1 MRRYKP
7 HLETCVKESSTVK
20 GLFVESIYDEIDD
33 DIDGL
38 DEEEHRE
45 AFLGFFKN
53 SFPFLLCPTLV
64 RRSEDLPDLDWVQVK
79 YSDHQNH
86 TFPDQQ
92 GVYIF
97 MVSFKNAN
105 LPENSYVMY
114 VGKAGDTDSNN
125 TIANRFYDYVNK
137 SGYYRRSRVKKLIKH
152 FSDHLV
158 YHYATIPNGQST
170 ATIEQILA
178 DVFVPPCCQ
187 MDFSAEVRTLLRGV
201 RL

>member
-1 MRRYKP
+1 M
-7 HLETCVKESSTVK
+7 
-20 GLFVESIYDEIDD
+20 ESIYDEIDD
-33 DIDGL
+33 DIDDL
-38 DEEEHRE
+38 DEEENRE

-64 RRSEDLPDLDWVQVK
+64 RRSEDLPDLDWTPVK
-79 YSDHQNH
+79 YNDHQAH
-86 TFPDQQ
+86 DFPEQQ

-97 MVSFKNAN
+97 MVSFDNAN
-105 LPENSYVMY
+105 LPGNSYVMY
-114 VGKAGDTDSNN
+114 VGKAGDIGTNN
-125 TIANRFYDYVNK
+125 TISRRFRDYVNR
-137 SGYYRRSRVKKLIKH
+137 SGYYNRSRVKKLIKH

-158 YHYATIPNGQST
+158 YHYATIPDGQST
-170 ATIEQILA
+170 SAVERILA